1 MKAYLIVTLTVHDA
15 SMFAEYRKQV
25 GDTAAPFGGLFLAA
39 GGKATV
45 LEGQWEHPGTVVV
58 EFPSR
63 ESAERWYE
71 SAAYQK
77 IIGLRLKS
85 TRGSLAILDGV

>member
-1 MKAYLIVTLTVHDA
+1 MRRCSQSIESKWGTRPNRLEV
-15 SMFAEYRKQV
+15 S
-25 GDTAAPFGGLFLAA
+25 FLAA

-45 LEGQWEHPGTVVV
+45 LEGQWEHPGTVIV

-71 SAAYQK
+71 STAYQK
-77 IIGLRLKS
+77 IIGLRLKGTS
-85 TRGSLAILDGV
+85 GSLVILDGT